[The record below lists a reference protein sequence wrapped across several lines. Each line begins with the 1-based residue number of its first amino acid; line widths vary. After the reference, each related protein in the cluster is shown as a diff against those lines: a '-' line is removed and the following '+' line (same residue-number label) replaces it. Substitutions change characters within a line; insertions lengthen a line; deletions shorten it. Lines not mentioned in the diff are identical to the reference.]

1 MTTVETDLFVIQG
14 CIQTENGSIQML
26 WAPKK
31 MPPKMKMRKRKLL
44 LSVKISQVNNQLPC
58 VLFKKHVIQLKIEK
72 LIYIIT
78 IPYS

>member
-44 LSVKISQVNNQLPC
+44 LSVKISQVNNELPC
-58 VLFKKHVIQLKIEK
+58 VLFKKTCYTAKNWKIDIHNYNT
-72 LIYIIT
+72 L
-78 IPYS
+78 